1 MTDNEILKLLLDKVN
16 MLETLVEKVD
26 RLEPLIEKVDRLEPL
41 IEKVDRLEPLIEK
54 VDRLEPLIEKVD
66 RLEPLIEKVDRLEVG
81 QQEIKGQL
89 AENTA
94 ILRALEHRTDIQKAE
109 IDSIHHKVAT
119 IEGDVKSISKDQQ
132 SFNTEFNDKMD
143 NLTAK
148 FETLESITKDNLY
161 DIAKLKV
168 AK

>member
-1 MTDNEILKLLLDKVN
+1 MTDNEMLKLLLDKVSK
-16 MLETLVEKVD
+16 LETLVEKVD

-41 IEKVDRLEPLIEK
+41 IEKVDRLE
-54 VDRLEPLIEKVD
+54 
-66 RLEPLIEKVDRLEVG
+66 VG
-81 QQEIKGQL
+81 QDEIKGQL

-109 IDSIHHKVAT
+109 MDSMHHKFAT
-119 IEGDVKSISKDQQ
+119 IEGEVKSISKDLQ
-132 SFNTEFNDKMD
+132 SFNQDFNERMD

-148 FETLESITKDNLY
+148 FETLEAITKDNLY